1 MPSSQAVW
9 IVIGASAAV
18 LLVIALWTMRRART
32 LDGFHLA
39 DRELGAFRGGLSG
52 VASAYSF
59 WAMVGVTG
67 AAFTLGWSA
76 IWLAVGMLLGA
87 AFSWFVIGPA
97 VRRRASDVNAGSAL
111 ELTGTGSA
119 TLSVTSIAAV
129 AVLFGIVAQLGFAGG
144 AVAP

>member
-1 MPSSQAVW
+1 M
-9 IVIGASAAV
+9 IGASATV

-39 DRELGAFRGGLSG
+39 DRGLGAFRGGFERRRECVFLLG
-52 VASAYSF
+52 D
-59 WAMVGVTG
+59 GRRG

-97 VRRRASDVNAGSAL
+97 VRRRASAVNAGARSSSR
-111 ELTGTGSA
+111 GQDPRP
-119 TLSVTSIAAV
+119 
-129 AVLFGIVAQLGFAGG
+129 F
-144 AVAP
+144 P